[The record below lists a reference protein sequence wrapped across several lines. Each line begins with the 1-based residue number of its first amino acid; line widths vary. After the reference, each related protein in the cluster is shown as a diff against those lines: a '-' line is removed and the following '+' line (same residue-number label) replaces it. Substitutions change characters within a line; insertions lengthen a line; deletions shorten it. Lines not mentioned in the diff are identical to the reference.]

1 MAKVEANK
9 IMVGPPCIP
18 SCTHNDT
25 GIEGKA
31 VIPSIMHQLVDEER
45 MGSVAE
51 LSNQALWPSTF
62 YLVSNCI
69 QWHQY
74 QSTDN
79 FIKWMHAICISTHT
93 RKCYPACV
101 LCIHSSPSY
110 AFCAN
115 FMLLI
120 YNAKVLQCTHDIL
133 QNFLSPLILP
143 LLSPFRRILLRQ
155 CFHFINTY
163 HAIIYSKKTNNQPG
177 IERVQACTR

>member
-120 YNAKVLQCTHDIL
+120 YNAKVLQCTTTFYRISSA
-133 QNFLSPLILP
+133 LSYCLCCPPLDVFCYVNVFTSSTLTMQSFTP
-143 LLSPFRRILLRQ
+143 RRL
-155 CFHFINTY
+155 T
-163 HAIIYSKKTNNQPG
+163 TN
-177 IERVQACTR
+177 QA